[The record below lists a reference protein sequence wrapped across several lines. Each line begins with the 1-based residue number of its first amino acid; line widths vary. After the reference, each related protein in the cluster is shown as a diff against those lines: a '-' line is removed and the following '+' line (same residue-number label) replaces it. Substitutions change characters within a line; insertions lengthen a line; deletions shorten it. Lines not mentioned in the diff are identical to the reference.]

1 MLVANNMIDLPEQ
14 ILMKIFRKLDLES
27 LYNLGQTNVRLSD
40 FANDVIETKFKPD
53 WRRNYLAE
61 ISENSPLAVERFFTL
76 ALERKRNHIQNDMV
90 LPNPSNPWYEDIRP
104 KITVKENFTVYDAL
118 DKDGNTIVIIKN
130 RRSGKKTVIPAGDI
144 RVTPELVTHADWQE
158 EGVALQVWKVDE
170 NRTEHMAR
178 YVDLRNDDFVVEYQ
192 VHGEYFLVQYDE
204 RTELYWL
211 KPTTPEK
218 IEIPN
223 CDDHMASFEK
233 AAEYFQTWYLD
244 VTNDM
249 LLTRISI
256 RGVTLDWRRR
266 YPSFYLTFQGLKN
279 PKFVR
284 RITMHD
290 TSFEF
295 FGPTKIKSDTT
306 DEVKSVLVSTEP
318 SGRSS
323 YVYDIKTGQ
332 VALHAVFNHAQP
344 VKIEDGLFFPRPTV
358 RQYTWSDGRSEK
370 NRKKS
375 IRTKQ
380 LRWDGKKFYVTNH
393 NIPLPVI
400 PSSWE
405 KQRTFVSRQGTPVM
419 RDLKVQMVGL
429 TETQVLWEVELARNH
444 AHPQNRLLD
453 SFGPA
458 RFITFDFLKP

>member
-61 ISENSPLAVERFFTL
+61 ISENSPLAVERFLTL

-144 RVTPELVTHADWQE
+144 RVTPELVTHAGWQE

-178 YVDLRNDDFVVEYQ
+178 YVNLRNDDFVVEYQ

-218 IEIPN
+218 IEMPN

-266 YPSFYLTFQGLKN
+266 YPSFYLTFQ
-279 PKFVR
+279 V
-284 RITMHD
+284 
-290 TSFEF
+290 
-295 FGPTKIKSDTT
+295 
-306 DEVKSVLVSTEP
+306 
-318 SGRSS
+318 
-323 YVYDIKTGQ
+323 
-332 VALHAVFNHAQP
+332 
-344 VKIEDGLFFPRPTV
+344 
-358 RQYTWSDGRSEK
+358 
-370 NRKKS
+370 
-375 IRTKQ
+375 
-380 LRWDGKKFYVTNH
+380 
-393 NIPLPVI
+393 
-400 PSSWE
+400 
-405 KQRTFVSRQGTPVM
+405 
-419 RDLKVQMVGL
+419 
-429 TETQVLWEVELARNH
+429 
-444 AHPQNRLLD
+444 
-453 SFGPA
+453 
-458 RFITFDFLKP
+458 